1 MWELMG
7 LWFLYLFLWLFY
19 FSVCWL
25 ALSNLDMIVLVSSYD
40 ILLRF
45 IVISQKLFLLV
56 RDRKRGD
63 PDWRWAGDELEGVEE
78 GKLFRLY
85 LWEKNLC
92 LIKGKNIV
100 WNWKE
105 LKKHHLFKK
114 STNLCLKMKIQWS
127 KVCIKRRLLIFHW
140 TLGSWPLR

>member
-1 MWELMG
+1 MWELVG

-25 ALSNLDMIVLVSSYD
+25 ALSNLDMIVLVLSYD
-40 ILLRF
+40 ILLCF
-45 IVISQKLFLLV
+45 IVISKKLYLLV

-63 PDWRWAGDELEGVEE
+63 PDWRWAGEELEGVEE
-78 GKLFRLY
+78 GETIQILSMRKESMFDKR
-85 LWEKNLC
+85 E
-92 LIKGKNIV
+92 NI

-105 LKKHHLFKK
+105 LKEHHLFKR

-127 KVCIKRRLLIFHW
+127 KVCVKKRLLIFHW